1 MLLAEAGQ
9 AGRVRAGCAP
19 RGEGL
24 AGGLGAVGGSGRE
37 PGWSERRSELGRAC
51 AAALGCLKWRW
62 WTLAWG
68 GSGRWAEGG
77 AGRAGLMGWKQEGR
91 AGLFAG
97 ERAGLGLRDRPREIE
112 GERGAGWA
120 AKRVWAG
127 FWVQYF
133 LYFQTSFPFLIL
145 TLFPISI
152 SNSNSSQMNSN
163 LNLNSL

>member
-1 MLLAEAGQ
+1 MLARAGGKQAAGKGRLGRRGTGRQ
-9 AGRVRAGCAP
+9 AGP
-19 RGEGL
+19 
-24 AGGLGAVGGSGRE
+24 GAVGGSGRE
-37 PGWSERRSELGRAC
+37 PGWSEWRSELGRAC

-77 AGRAGLMGWKQEGR
+77 AGHAGLMGWKQEGR

-127 FWVQYF
+127 FWVHYF

>member
-1 MLLAEAGQ
+1 MREGNRLLGKEDWADGER
-9 AGRVRAGCAP
+9 AGRLGQGWSVGAGAS
-19 RGEGL
+19 L
-24 AGGLGAVGGSGRE
+24 AG
-37 PGWSERRSELGRAC
+37 AC

-77 AGRAGLMGWKQEGR
+77 AGHAGLMGWKQEGR

-97 ERAGLGLRDRPREIE
+97 ERARLGLRDRPREIE

-127 FWVQYF
+127 FWVHCF